1 MPDQEIR
8 HPSYFL
14 DIIPTLGCHAP
25 CNRFQSTH
33 AILPALSQVL
43 PVNSLL
49 ALISLACSWATPE
62 ETAELPP
69 AMLSRCVSCHGPAKQ
84 RGGLRLDSAAHI
96 LRGGDSGP
104 AIAPTQIETSLL
116 LRRVR
121 STGEDRMPPAG
132 PPLSNSEIEALSL
145 WIGSAKGKETSD
157 ERLGHWSFQPLK
169 KAAPPARKDGA
180 KFGNPIDSFVLYKLD
195 QSGLTPSAPADRRTL
210 LRRLYLDLTGLS
222 PSPDELDSF
231 AIDKDPQAYKKRV
244 ELLLASPR
252 HAERWARHWLDTVR
266 FAESNGFETNTNR
279 PNAWPYRDWVIKSFW
294 NDLPYDEFV
303 MKQIAGDVLGAPEAT
318 GFLVGGPWDQVKSPD
333 PVLTAQQRAD
343 ELHDMVGTTG
353 SAFMGLTLGCARCH
367 NHKFD
372 PISQVD
378 YHAVTAAIAGT
389 RHGEAAMPPTDTARP
404 RLEALRQE
412 RTSLELSL
420 VSLEARARPA
430 VSHLANTDSFK
441 AVPARYVR
449 MTITRSS
456 GAEPCI
462 DEFEVFDVNG
472 KNIAQG
478 SAVTVSGTLAG
489 FAIHQ
494 AKHLV
499 DGVYGNDHSWI
510 SNQANAGSLM
520 IDLGILATIKEVRWS
535 RDRSGNAR
543 TFTDRVP
550 EQYTIEVSTD
560 SQKWQ
565 TVASSVDRLP
575 RGRKPTVQQAGP
587 PLTSAEIAVLEKINK
602 QIQMITDEE
611 KTLTGGARV
620 YAGTFTDPG
629 PLRRFNR
636 GDPTQPQE
644 VVTAGVIKALM
655 GSTTIEMA
663 SMSEPQRRLALARWI
678 ASPNNPLTARVIVNR
693 LWQHHFG
700 EGLVSTS
707 SDFGRNGAAPSHPEL
722 LDFLAS
728 QLIANKWSL
737 RSIHSMIVTSAT
749 YQQSSDIRPEAMAK
763 DAGNRLLWRYQ
774 PRRLEAEAIRDGIL
788 AVSGNLDLTMFGPGF
803 DLFEPNSNYV
813 KVYTPKKT
821 FGPAEWRRMIY
832 QSKPRM
838 QLDDIFGNF
847 DCPDAGQIAP
857 KRSRSIT
864 PLQALAL
871 LNSPFMAQQSD
882 LLAKRLEREAP
893 DSSSRI
899 HRLFQLINGRDPDN
913 DEKEG
918 ALDLVNHSGLPSLCR
933 AMLNSSEWLFIR

>member
-1 MPDQEIR
+1 
-8 HPSYFL
+8 
-14 DIIPTLGCHAP
+14 
-25 CNRFQSTH
+25 
-33 AILPALSQVL
+33 
-43 PVNSLL
+43 
-49 ALISLACSWATPE
+49 
-62 ETAELPP
+62 
-69 AMLSRCVSCHGPAKQ
+69 
-84 RGGLRLDSAAHI
+84 
-96 LRGGDSGP
+96 
-104 AIAPTQIETSLL
+104 
-116 LRRVR
+116 
-121 STGEDRMPPAG
+121 
-132 PPLSNSEIEALSL
+132 
-145 WIGSAKGKETSD
+145 
-157 ERLGHWSFQPLK
+157 
-169 KAAPPARKDGA
+169 
-180 KFGNPIDSFVLYKLD
+180 
-195 QSGLTPSAPADRRTL
+195 
-210 LRRLYLDLTGLS
+210 
-222 PSPDELDSF
+222 
-231 AIDKDPQAYKKRV
+231 
-244 ELLLASPR
+244 
-252 HAERWARHWLDTVR
+252 
-266 FAESNGFETNTNR
+266 
-279 PNAWPYRDWVIKSFW
+279 
-294 NDLPYDEFV
+294 
-303 MKQIAGDVLGAPEAT
+303 
-318 GFLVGGPWDQVKSPD
+318 
-333 PVLTAQQRAD
+333 
-343 ELHDMVGTTG
+343 MVGTTG

-378 YHAVTAAIAGT
+378 YHAVTAALAGT

-404 RLEALRQE
+404 RLEALRRE

-602 QIQMITDEE
+602 QIQIITDEE

-620 YAGTFTDPG
+620 YAGTFTEPG

-644 VVTAGVIKALM
+644 VVTAGVIKALT
-655 GSTTIEMA
+655 GSTTIEMT

-749 YQQSSDIRPEAMAK
+749 YQQSSDIRREAMDK

-899 HRLFQLINGRDPDN
+899 NRLFQLINGRDPEN

>member
-1 MPDQEIR
+1 
-8 HPSYFL
+8 
-14 DIIPTLGCHAP
+14 
-25 CNRFQSTH
+25 
-33 AILPALSQVL
+33 
-43 PVNSLL
+43 
-49 ALISLACSWATPE
+49 
-62 ETAELPP
+62 
-69 AMLSRCVSCHGPAKQ
+69 MLSRCVSCHGPAKQ

-121 STGEDRMPPAG
+121 SRGEDRMPPAG
-132 PPLSNSEIEALSL
+132 PPLTSSEIEALSL

-180 KFGNPIDSFVLYKLD
+180 KFGNPIDSFVLSKLE

-210 LRRLYLDLTGLS
+210 LRRLYLDLTGLP

-404 RLEALRQE
+404 RLEALRRE

-565 TVASSVDRLP
+565 TLASSVDRLP
-575 RGRKPTVQQAGP
+575 RGRKPAVQQAGP

-644 VVTAGVIKALM
+644 VVTAGVIKALT

-749 YQQSSDIRPEAMAK
+749 YQQSSDIKPEAMAK
-763 DAGNRLLWRYQ
+763 DAGNRMLWRYQ

-899 HRLFQLINGRDPDN
+899 HRLFQLINGRDPEN

>member
-1 MPDQEIR
+1 
-8 HPSYFL
+8 
-14 DIIPTLGCHAP
+14 
-25 CNRFQSTH
+25 
-33 AILPALSQVL
+33 
-43 PVNSLL
+43 
-49 ALISLACSWATPE
+49 
-62 ETAELPP
+62 
-69 AMLSRCVSCHGPAKQ
+69 
-84 RGGLRLDSAAHI
+84 
-96 LRGGDSGP
+96 
-104 AIAPTQIETSLL
+104 
-116 LRRVR
+116 
-121 STGEDRMPPAG
+121 MPPAG
-132 PPLSNSEIEALSL
+132 PPLTSSEIEALSL

-169 KAAPPARKDGA
+169 KAAPPARKDGT
-180 KFGNPIDSFVLYKLD
+180 KFGNPIDSFVLSKLQ

-210 LRRLYLDLTGLS
+210 LRRLYLDLTGLP

-318 GFLVGGPWDQVKSPD
+318 GFLVGGPWDQVNSPD

-378 YHAVTAAIAGT
+378 YHAVTAALAGT

-404 RLEALRQE
+404 RLEALRRE

-472 KNIAQG
+472 KNIAHG

-602 QIQMITDEE
+602 QIQIITDEE

-620 YAGTFTDPG
+620 YAGTFTEPG

-644 VVTAGVIKALM
+644 VVTAGVIKALT
-655 GSTTIEMA
+655 GSTTIEMT

-749 YQQSSDIRPEAMAK
+749 YQQSSDIRREAMDK

-899 HRLFQLINGRDPDN
+899 NRLFQLINGRDPEN

>member
-1 MPDQEIR
+1 
-8 HPSYFL
+8 
-14 DIIPTLGCHAP
+14 
-25 CNRFQSTH
+25 
-33 AILPALSQVL
+33 
-43 PVNSLL
+43 
-49 ALISLACSWATPE
+49 
-62 ETAELPP
+62 
-69 AMLSRCVSCHGPAKQ
+69 
-84 RGGLRLDSAAHI
+84 
-96 LRGGDSGP
+96 
-104 AIAPTQIETSLL
+104 
-116 LRRVR
+116 
-121 STGEDRMPPAG
+121 
-132 PPLSNSEIEALSL
+132 
-145 WIGSAKGKETSD
+145 
-157 ERLGHWSFQPLK
+157 
-169 KAAPPARKDGA
+169 
-180 KFGNPIDSFVLYKLD
+180 
-195 QSGLTPSAPADRRTL
+195 
-210 LRRLYLDLTGLS
+210 
-222 PSPDELDSF
+222 
-231 AIDKDPQAYKKRV
+231 
-244 ELLLASPR
+244 
-252 HAERWARHWLDTVR
+252 
-266 FAESNGFETNTNR
+266 
-279 PNAWPYRDWVIKSFW
+279 
-294 NDLPYDEFV
+294 
-303 MKQIAGDVLGAPEAT
+303 
-318 GFLVGGPWDQVKSPD
+318 
-333 PVLTAQQRAD
+333 
-343 ELHDMVGTTG
+343 
-353 SAFMGLTLGCARCH
+353 
-367 NHKFD
+367 
-372 PISQVD
+372 
-378 YHAVTAAIAGT
+378 
-389 RHGEAAMPPTDTARP
+389 
-404 RLEALRQE
+404 
-412 RTSLELSL
+412 
-420 VSLEARARPA
+420 
-430 VSHLANTDSFK
+430 
-441 AVPARYVR
+441 

-462 DEFEVFDVNG
+462 DEFEVFDVND

-550 EQYTIEVSTD
+550 EQYSIEVSTD

-575 RGRKPTVQQAGP
+575 RGRKPIVQQAGP

-602 QIQMITDEE
+602 QIQIITDEE

-707 SDFGRNGAAPSHPEL
+707 SDFGLNGAAPSHPEL

-749 YQQSSDIRPEAMAK
+749 YQQSSDIRREAMDK

-899 HRLFQLINGRDPDN
+899 NRLFQLINGRDPEN

>member
-1 MPDQEIR
+1 
-8 HPSYFL
+8 
-14 DIIPTLGCHAP
+14 
-25 CNRFQSTH
+25 
-33 AILPALSQVL
+33 
-43 PVNSLL
+43 
-49 ALISLACSWATPE
+49 
-62 ETAELPP
+62 
-69 AMLSRCVSCHGPAKQ
+69 
-84 RGGLRLDSAAHI
+84 
-96 LRGGDSGP
+96 
-104 AIAPTQIETSLL
+104 
-116 LRRVR
+116 
-121 STGEDRMPPAG
+121 MPPAG
-132 PPLSNSEIEALSL
+132 PPLTSSEIEALSL

-180 KFGNPIDSFVLYKLD
+180 KFGNPIDSFVLSKLQ

-210 LRRLYLDLTGLS
+210 LRRLYLDLTGLP

-378 YHAVTAAIAGT
+378 YHAVTAALAGT

-404 RLEALRQE
+404 RLEALRRE

-420 VSLEARARPA
+420 VSLKARARPA

-499 DGVYGNDHSWI
+499 DGIYGNDHSWI

-602 QIQMITDEE
+602 QIQIITDEE

-644 VVTAGVIKALM
+644 VVTAGVIKALT
-655 GSTTIEMA
+655 GSTTIEMT

-707 SDFGRNGAAPSHPEL
+707 SDFGLNGAAPSHPEL

-749 YQQSSDIRPEAMAK
+749 YQQSSDIRREAMDK

-813 KVYTPKKT
+813 KVYIPKKT

-882 LLAKRLEREAP
+882 FLAKRLEREAP

>member
-1 MPDQEIR
+1 
-8 HPSYFL
+8 
-14 DIIPTLGCHAP
+14 
-25 CNRFQSTH
+25 
-33 AILPALSQVL
+33 
-43 PVNSLL
+43 
-49 ALISLACSWATPE
+49 
-62 ETAELPP
+62 
-69 AMLSRCVSCHGPAKQ
+69 
-84 RGGLRLDSAAHI
+84 
-96 LRGGDSGP
+96 
-104 AIAPTQIETSLL
+104 
-116 LRRVR
+116 
-121 STGEDRMPPAG
+121 
-132 PPLSNSEIEALSL
+132 
-145 WIGSAKGKETSD
+145 
-157 ERLGHWSFQPLK
+157 
-169 KAAPPARKDGA
+169 
-180 KFGNPIDSFVLYKLD
+180 
-195 QSGLTPSAPADRRTL
+195 
-210 LRRLYLDLTGLS
+210 
-222 PSPDELDSF
+222 
-231 AIDKDPQAYKKRV
+231 
-244 ELLLASPR
+244 
-252 HAERWARHWLDTVR
+252 
-266 FAESNGFETNTNR
+266 
-279 PNAWPYRDWVIKSFW
+279 
-294 NDLPYDEFV
+294 

-378 YHAVTAAIAGT
+378 YHAVTAALAGT

-404 RLEALRQE
+404 RLEALRRE

-472 KNIAQG
+472 KNIAHG

-602 QIQMITDEE
+602 QIQIITDEE

-620 YAGTFTDPG
+620 YAGTFTEPG

-644 VVTAGVIKALM
+644 VVTAGVIKALT
-655 GSTTIEMA
+655 GSTTIEMT

-749 YQQSSDIRPEAMAK
+749 YQQSSDIRREAMDK

-899 HRLFQLINGRDPDN
+899 NRLFQLINGRDPEN

>member
-1 MPDQEIR
+1 
-8 HPSYFL
+8 
-14 DIIPTLGCHAP
+14 
-25 CNRFQSTH
+25 
-33 AILPALSQVL
+33 
-43 PVNSLL
+43 
-49 ALISLACSWATPE
+49 
-62 ETAELPP
+62 
-69 AMLSRCVSCHGPAKQ
+69 
-84 RGGLRLDSAAHI
+84 
-96 LRGGDSGP
+96 
-104 AIAPTQIETSLL
+104 
-116 LRRVR
+116 
-121 STGEDRMPPAG
+121 
-132 PPLSNSEIEALSL
+132 
-145 WIGSAKGKETSD
+145 
-157 ERLGHWSFQPLK
+157 
-169 KAAPPARKDGA
+169 
-180 KFGNPIDSFVLYKLD
+180 
-195 QSGLTPSAPADRRTL
+195 
-210 LRRLYLDLTGLS
+210 
-222 PSPDELDSF
+222 
-231 AIDKDPQAYKKRV
+231 
-244 ELLLASPR
+244 
-252 HAERWARHWLDTVR
+252 
-266 FAESNGFETNTNR
+266 
-279 PNAWPYRDWVIKSFW
+279 
-294 NDLPYDEFV
+294 
-303 MKQIAGDVLGAPEAT
+303 
-318 GFLVGGPWDQVKSPD
+318 
-333 PVLTAQQRAD
+333 
-343 ELHDMVGTTG
+343 
-353 SAFMGLTLGCARCH
+353 
-367 NHKFD
+367 
-372 PISQVD
+372 
-378 YHAVTAAIAGT
+378 
-389 RHGEAAMPPTDTARP
+389 
-404 RLEALRQE
+404 
-412 RTSLELSL
+412 
-420 VSLEARARPA
+420 
-430 VSHLANTDSFK
+430 
-441 AVPARYVR
+441 
-449 MTITRSS
+449 
-456 GAEPCI
+456 
-462 DEFEVFDVNG
+462 
-472 KNIAQG
+472 
-478 SAVTVSGTLAG
+478 
-489 FAIHQ
+489 
-494 AKHLV
+494 
-499 DGVYGNDHSWI
+499 
-510 SNQANAGSLM
+510 
-520 IDLGILATIKEVRWS
+520 
-535 RDRSGNAR
+535 
-543 TFTDRVP
+543 
-550 EQYTIEVSTD
+550 
-560 SQKWQ
+560 
-565 TVASSVDRLP
+565 
-575 RGRKPTVQQAGP
+575 
-587 PLTSAEIAVLEKINK
+587 
-602 QIQMITDEE
+602 MITDEE

-749 YQQSSDIRPEAMAK
+749 YQQSSDIRREAMDK

-847 DCPDAGQIAP
+847 DCPDAGQISP

-882 LLAKRLEREAP
+882 LLAKRMEREAP

-899 HRLFQLINGRDPDN
+899 NRLFQLINGRDPEN

>member
-1 MPDQEIR
+1 ME
-8 HPSYFL
+8 
-14 DIIPTLGCHAP
+14 
-25 CNRFQSTH
+25 
-33 AILPALSQVL
+33 
-43 PVNSLL
+43 
-49 ALISLACSWATPE
+49 
-62 ETAELPP
+62 
-69 AMLSRCVSCHGPAKQ
+69 
-84 RGGLRLDSAAHI
+84 
-96 LRGGDSGP
+96 
-104 AIAPTQIETSLL
+104 
-116 LRRVR
+116 
-121 STGEDRMPPAG
+121 
-132 PPLSNSEIEALSL
+132 
-145 WIGSAKGKETSD
+145 
-157 ERLGHWSFQPLK
+157 
-169 KAAPPARKDGA
+169 
-180 KFGNPIDSFVLYKLD
+180 
-195 QSGLTPSAPADRRTL
+195 
-210 LRRLYLDLTGLS
+210 
-222 PSPDELDSF
+222 
-231 AIDKDPQAYKKRV
+231 
-244 ELLLASPR
+244 
-252 HAERWARHWLDTVR
+252 
-266 FAESNGFETNTNR
+266 
-279 PNAWPYRDWVIKSFW
+279 
-294 NDLPYDEFV
+294 
-303 MKQIAGDVLGAPEAT
+303 QIAGDVLGAPEAT

-378 YHAVTAAIAGT
+378 YHAVTAALAGT

-404 RLEALRQE
+404 RLEALRRE

-472 KNIAQG
+472 KNIAHG

-602 QIQMITDEE
+602 QIQIITDEE

-620 YAGTFTDPG
+620 YAGTFTEPG

-644 VVTAGVIKALM
+644 VVTAGVIKALT
-655 GSTTIEMA
+655 GSTTIEMT

-749 YQQSSDIRPEAMAK
+749 YQQSSDIRREAMDK

-899 HRLFQLINGRDPDN
+899 NRLFQLINGRDPEN

>member
-1 MPDQEIR
+1 
-8 HPSYFL
+8 L
-14 DIIPTLGCHAP
+14 
-25 CNRFQSTH
+25 
-33 AILPALSQVL
+33 
-43 PVNSLL
+43 
-49 ALISLACSWATPE
+49 
-62 ETAELPP
+62 
-69 AMLSRCVSCHGPAKQ
+69 
-84 RGGLRLDSAAHI
+84 
-96 LRGGDSGP
+96 
-104 AIAPTQIETSLL
+104 TS
-116 LRRVR
+116 
-121 STGEDRMPPAG
+121 
-132 PPLSNSEIEALSL
+132 SEIEALSL

-169 KAAPPARKDGA
+169 KAAPPARKDGT
-180 KFGNPIDSFVLYKLD
+180 KFGNPIDSFVLSKLQ

-210 LRRLYLDLTGLS
+210 LRRLYLDLTGLP

-378 YHAVTAAIAGT
+378 YHAVTAALAGT

-404 RLEALRQE
+404 RLEALRRE

-462 DEFEVFDVNG
+462 DEFEVFDVND

-602 QIQMITDEE
+602 QIQIITDEE

-620 YAGTFTDPG
+620 YAGTFTEPG

-644 VVTAGVIKALM
+644 VVTAGVIKALT
-655 GSTTIEMA
+655 GSTTIEMT

-749 YQQSSDIRPEAMAK
+749 YQQSSDIRREAMDK

-899 HRLFQLINGRDPDN
+899 NRLFQLINGRDPEN

>member
-1 MPDQEIR
+1 
-8 HPSYFL
+8 
-14 DIIPTLGCHAP
+14 
-25 CNRFQSTH
+25 
-33 AILPALSQVL
+33 
-43 PVNSLL
+43 
-49 ALISLACSWATPE
+49 
-62 ETAELPP
+62 
-69 AMLSRCVSCHGPAKQ
+69 
-84 RGGLRLDSAAHI
+84 
-96 LRGGDSGP
+96 
-104 AIAPTQIETSLL
+104 
-116 LRRVR
+116 
-121 STGEDRMPPAG
+121 MPPAG
-132 PPLSNSEIEALSL
+132 PPLTSSEIEALSL

-180 KFGNPIDSFVLYKLD
+180 KFGNPIDSFVLSKLQ

-210 LRRLYLDLTGLS
+210 LRRLYLDLTGLP

-378 YHAVTAAIAGT
+378 YHAVTAALAGT

-404 RLEALRQE
+404 RLEALRRE

-472 KNIAQG
+472 KNIAHG

-602 QIQMITDEE
+602 QIQIITDEE

-620 YAGTFTDPG
+620 YAGTFTEPG

-644 VVTAGVIKALM
+644 VVTAGVIKALT
-655 GSTTIEMA
+655 GSTTIEMT

-749 YQQSSDIRPEAMAK
+749 YQQSSDIRREAMDK

-899 HRLFQLINGRDPDN
+899 NRLFQLINGRDPEN

>member
-1 MPDQEIR
+1 M
-8 HPSYFL
+8 
-14 DIIPTLGCHAP
+14 
-25 CNRFQSTH
+25 
-33 AILPALSQVL
+33 
-43 PVNSLL
+43 NSLL

-69 AMLSRCVSCHGPAKQ
+69 AMLSRCVACHGPAKQ

-180 KFGNPIDSFVLYKLD
+180 KFGNPIDSFVLSKLQ

-210 LRRLYLDLTGLS
+210 LRRLYLDLTGLP

-303 MKQIAGDVLGAPEAT
+303 MKQIAGDVLGAPVAT

-404 RLEALRQE
+404 RLEALRRE

-430 VSHLANTDSFK
+430 VSHLANTDSFT

-499 DGVYGNDHSWI
+499 DGIYGNDHSWI

-575 RGRKPTVQQAGP
+575 RGRKPTGQQAGP

-749 YQQSSDIRPEAMAK
+749 YQQSSDIKPEAMAK

-788 AVSGNLDLTMFGPGF
+788 SVSGNLDLTMFGPGF

>member
-1 MPDQEIR
+1 
-8 HPSYFL
+8 
-14 DIIPTLGCHAP
+14 
-25 CNRFQSTH
+25 
-33 AILPALSQVL
+33 
-43 PVNSLL
+43 
-49 ALISLACSWATPE
+49 
-62 ETAELPP
+62 
-69 AMLSRCVSCHGPAKQ
+69 
-84 RGGLRLDSAAHI
+84 
-96 LRGGDSGP
+96 
-104 AIAPTQIETSLL
+104 
-116 LRRVR
+116 
-121 STGEDRMPPAG
+121 MPPAG
-132 PPLSNSEIEALSL
+132 PPLTSSEIEALSL

-180 KFGNPIDSFVLYKLD
+180 KFGNPIDSFVLSKLQ

-210 LRRLYLDLTGLS
+210 LRRLYLDLTGLP

-303 MKQIAGDVLGAPEAT
+303 MKQIAGDVLGAPEAN

-378 YHAVTAAIAGT
+378 YHAVTAALAGT

-404 RLEALRQE
+404 RLEALRRE

-472 KNIAQG
+472 KNIAHG

-602 QIQMITDEE
+602 QIQIITDEE

-620 YAGTFTDPG
+620 YAGTFTEPG

-644 VVTAGVIKALM
+644 VVTAGVIKALT
-655 GSTTIEMA
+655 GSTTIEMT

-749 YQQSSDIRPEAMAK
+749 YQQSSDIRREAMDK

-899 HRLFQLINGRDPDN
+899 NRLFQLINGRDPEN

>member
-1 MPDQEIR
+1 M
-8 HPSYFL
+8 
-14 DIIPTLGCHAP
+14 
-25 CNRFQSTH
+25 
-33 AILPALSQVL
+33 
-43 PVNSLL
+43 
-49 ALISLACSWATPE
+49 
-62 ETAELPP
+62 
-69 AMLSRCVSCHGPAKQ
+69 
-84 RGGLRLDSAAHI
+84 
-96 LRGGDSGP
+96 
-104 AIAPTQIETSLL
+104 
-116 LRRVR
+116 
-121 STGEDRMPPAG
+121 
-132 PPLSNSEIEALSL
+132 
-145 WIGSAKGKETSD
+145 
-157 ERLGHWSFQPLK
+157 
-169 KAAPPARKDGA
+169 DG
-180 KFGNPIDSFVLYKLD
+180 I
-195 QSGLTPSAPADRRTL
+195 
-210 LRRLYLDLTGLS
+210 
-222 PSPDELDSF
+222 
-231 AIDKDPQAYKKRV
+231 
-244 ELLLASPR
+244 
-252 HAERWARHWLDTVR
+252 
-266 FAESNGFETNTNR
+266 
-279 PNAWPYRDWVIKSFW
+279 
-294 NDLPYDEFV
+294 
-303 MKQIAGDVLGAPEAT
+303 
-318 GFLVGGPWDQVKSPD
+318 
-333 PVLTAQQRAD
+333 
-343 ELHDMVGTTG
+343 
-353 SAFMGLTLGCARCH
+353 
-367 NHKFD
+367 
-372 PISQVD
+372 
-378 YHAVTAAIAGT
+378 
-389 RHGEAAMPPTDTARP
+389 
-404 RLEALRQE
+404 
-412 RTSLELSL
+412 
-420 VSLEARARPA
+420 
-430 VSHLANTDSFK
+430 
-441 AVPARYVR
+441 
-449 MTITRSS
+449 
-456 GAEPCI
+456 
-462 DEFEVFDVNG
+462 
-472 KNIAQG
+472 
-478 SAVTVSGTLAG
+478 
-489 FAIHQ
+489 
-494 AKHLV
+494 
-499 DGVYGNDHSWI
+499 YGNDHSWI

-550 EQYTIEVSTD
+550 DQYTIEVSTD

-565 TVASSVDRLP
+565 TVASWVDRLP
-575 RGRKPTVQQAGP
+575 RGRKPTGQQAGP

-644 VVTAGVIKALM
+644 VVTAGVIKALT

-788 AVSGNLDLTMFGPGF
+788 SVSGNLDLTMFGPGF

>member
-1 MPDQEIR
+1 M
-8 HPSYFL
+8 
-14 DIIPTLGCHAP
+14 
-25 CNRFQSTH
+25 
-33 AILPALSQVL
+33 
-43 PVNSLL
+43 NSLL

-62 ETAELPP
+62 ETAALPP

-104 AIAPTQIETSLL
+104 AITPSQLENSIM

-121 STGEDRMPPAG
+121 STGTDRMPPAG
-132 PPLSNSEIEALSL
+132 PPLTGNEIEALSR
-145 WIGSAKGKETSD
+145 WIESVKGNEAPD
-157 ERLGHWSFQPLK
+157 ERLSHWSFQPLRK
-169 KAAPPARKDGA
+169 GEPPVRKDGT
-180 KFGNPIDSFVLYKLD
+180 KFGNPIDSFVLSKLE
-195 QSGLTPSAPADRRTL
+195 QSGLSPSAPADRRTL
-210 LRRLYLDLTGLS
+210 LRRLYLDLTGL
-222 PSPDELDSF
+222 PPTPDELELF
-231 AIDKDPQAYKKRV
+231 ATDKDPQAYKKRV
-244 ELLLASPR
+244 ERLLASPR

-303 MKQIAGDVLGAPEAT
+303 MKQIAGDLLGTPEAT

-378 YHAVTAAIAGT
+378 YHAVTAALAGT
-389 RHGEAAMPPTDTARP
+389 RHGEAAMPPTEAARP
-404 RLEALRQE
+404 RLETLRRE
-412 RTSLELSL
+412 RTALETSLA
-420 VSLEARARPA
+420 SLEARARPA
-430 VSHLANTDSFK
+430 VTHLTNTDAFT
-441 AVPARYVR
+441 AVTARYIR

-462 DEFEVFDVNG
+462 DEFEIFTTDG
-472 KNIAQG
+472 KNIAIG
-478 SAVTVSGTLAG
+478 AAVTVSGTLPG

-499 DGVYGNDHSWI
+499 DGIYGNDHSWI
-510 SNQANAGSLM
+510 SNQANSGSVM
-520 IDLGILATIKEVRWS
+520 IDLGRLATINEIRWS
-535 RDRSGNAR
+535 RDRGANSR
-543 TFTDRVP
+543 QFTDRVP
-550 EQYTIEVSTD
+550 EQYTMEVSTD
-560 SQKWQ
+560 SKQWRS
-565 TVASSVDRLP
+565 VASSADRMP
-575 RGRKPTVQQAGP
+575 RGRKPITQRIGT
-587 PLTSAEIAVLEKINK
+587 PLTADEIAILEKSSK
-602 QIQMITDEE
+602 RIQVITEEE
-611 KTLTGGARV
+611 KVLSDGTRV
-620 YAGTFTDPG
+620 YAGTFADPG
-629 PLRRFNR
+629 PLRRFHR
-636 GDPTQPQE
+636 GDPSQPQE
-644 VVTAGVIKALM
+644 VVPAGVIKGL
-655 GSTTIEMA
+655 GTTSPDMA
-663 SMSEPQRRLALARWI
+663 NLPEPQRRLALARWI
-678 ASPNNPLTARVIVNR
+678 SSPNNPLTARVIVNR

-700 EGLVSTS
+700 EGLVSTP

-728 QLIANKWSL
+728 QLIAHKWSL
-737 RSIHSMIVTSAT
+737 RSIHAMIVTSAT
-749 YQQSSDIRPEAMAK
+749 YQQSSNIRPEAMAK

-857 KRSRSIT
+857 RRSRSIT

-871 LNSPFMAQQSD
+871 LNSPFMEQQSD

-893 DSSSRI
+893 DSASRI

>member
-1 MPDQEIR
+1 
-8 HPSYFL
+8 
-14 DIIPTLGCHAP
+14 
-25 CNRFQSTH
+25 
-33 AILPALSQVL
+33 
-43 PVNSLL
+43 
-49 ALISLACSWATPE
+49 
-62 ETAELPP
+62 
-69 AMLSRCVSCHGPAKQ
+69 
-84 RGGLRLDSAAHI
+84 
-96 LRGGDSGP
+96 
-104 AIAPTQIETSLL
+104 
-116 LRRVR
+116 
-121 STGEDRMPPAG
+121 MPPAG
-132 PPLSNSEIEALSL
+132 PPLTSSEIEALSL

-169 KAAPPARKDGA
+169 KAAPPARKDGT
-180 KFGNPIDSFVLYKLD
+180 KFGNPIDSFVLSKLQ

-210 LRRLYLDLTGLS
+210 LRRLYLDLTGLP

-378 YHAVTAAIAGT
+378 YHAVTAALAGT

-404 RLEALRQE
+404 RLEALRRE

-472 KNIAQG
+472 KNIAHG

-602 QIQMITDEE
+602 QIQIITDEE

-620 YAGTFTDPG
+620 YAGTFTEPG

-644 VVTAGVIKALM
+644 VVTAGVIKALT
-655 GSTTIEMA
+655 GSTTIEMT

-749 YQQSSDIRPEAMAK
+749 YQQSSDIRREAMDK

-899 HRLFQLINGRDPDN
+899 NRLFQLINGRDPEN

>member
-1 MPDQEIR
+1 
-8 HPSYFL
+8 
-14 DIIPTLGCHAP
+14 
-25 CNRFQSTH
+25 
-33 AILPALSQVL
+33 
-43 PVNSLL
+43 
-49 ALISLACSWATPE
+49 
-62 ETAELPP
+62 
-69 AMLSRCVSCHGPAKQ
+69 
-84 RGGLRLDSAAHI
+84 
-96 LRGGDSGP
+96 
-104 AIAPTQIETSLL
+104 
-116 LRRVR
+116 
-121 STGEDRMPPAG
+121 
-132 PPLSNSEIEALSL
+132 
-145 WIGSAKGKETSD
+145 
-157 ERLGHWSFQPLK
+157 
-169 KAAPPARKDGA
+169 
-180 KFGNPIDSFVLYKLD
+180 
-195 QSGLTPSAPADRRTL
+195 
-210 LRRLYLDLTGLS
+210 
-222 PSPDELDSF
+222 
-231 AIDKDPQAYKKRV
+231 
-244 ELLLASPR
+244 
-252 HAERWARHWLDTVR
+252 
-266 FAESNGFETNTNR
+266 
-279 PNAWPYRDWVIKSFW
+279 
-294 NDLPYDEFV
+294 
-303 MKQIAGDVLGAPEAT
+303 
-318 GFLVGGPWDQVKSPD
+318 
-333 PVLTAQQRAD
+333 
-343 ELHDMVGTTG
+343 
-353 SAFMGLTLGCARCH
+353 MGLTLGCARCH

-378 YHAVTAAIAGT
+378 YHAVTAALAGT

-404 RLEALRQE
+404 RLEALRRE

-472 KNIAQG
+472 KNIAHG

-550 EQYTIEVSTD
+550 EQYSIEVSTD

-575 RGRKPTVQQAGP
+575 RGRKPIVQQAGP

-602 QIQMITDEE
+602 QIQIITDEE

-644 VVTAGVIKALM
+644 VVTAGVIKALT
-655 GSTTIEMA
+655 GSTTIEMT

-707 SDFGRNGAAPSHPEL
+707 SDFGLNGAAPSHPEL

-749 YQQSSDIRPEAMAK
+749 YQQSSDIRREAMDK

-899 HRLFQLINGRDPDN
+899 NRLFQLINGRDPEN

>member
-1 MPDQEIR
+1 
-8 HPSYFL
+8 
-14 DIIPTLGCHAP
+14 
-25 CNRFQSTH
+25 
-33 AILPALSQVL
+33 
-43 PVNSLL
+43 
-49 ALISLACSWATPE
+49 
-62 ETAELPP
+62 
-69 AMLSRCVSCHGPAKQ
+69 MLSRCVSCHGPAKQ

-121 STGEDRMPPAG
+121 STVEDRMPPAG
-132 PPLSNSEIEALSL
+132 PPLTSSEIEALSL

-169 KAAPPARKDGA
+169 KAAPPARKDGT
-180 KFGNPIDSFVLYKLD
+180 KFGNPIDSFVLSKLQ

-210 LRRLYLDLTGLS
+210 LRRLYLDLTGLP

-378 YHAVTAAIAGT
+378 YHAVTAALAGT

-404 RLEALRQE
+404 RLEALRRE

-472 KNIAQG
+472 KNIAHG

-602 QIQMITDEE
+602 QIQIITDEE

-620 YAGTFTDPG
+620 YAGTFTEPG

-644 VVTAGVIKALM
+644 VVTAGVIKALT
-655 GSTTIEMA
+655 GSTTIEMT

-749 YQQSSDIRPEAMAK
+749 YQQSSDIRREAMDK

-899 HRLFQLINGRDPDN
+899 NRLFQLINGRDPEN

>member
-1 MPDQEIR
+1 
-8 HPSYFL
+8 
-14 DIIPTLGCHAP
+14 
-25 CNRFQSTH
+25 
-33 AILPALSQVL
+33 
-43 PVNSLL
+43 
-49 ALISLACSWATPE
+49 
-62 ETAELPP
+62 
-69 AMLSRCVSCHGPAKQ
+69 
-84 RGGLRLDSAAHI
+84 
-96 LRGGDSGP
+96 
-104 AIAPTQIETSLL
+104 
-116 LRRVR
+116 
-121 STGEDRMPPAG
+121 
-132 PPLSNSEIEALSL
+132 
-145 WIGSAKGKETSD
+145 
-157 ERLGHWSFQPLK
+157 
-169 KAAPPARKDGA
+169 
-180 KFGNPIDSFVLYKLD
+180 
-195 QSGLTPSAPADRRTL
+195 
-210 LRRLYLDLTGLS
+210 
-222 PSPDELDSF
+222 
-231 AIDKDPQAYKKRV
+231 
-244 ELLLASPR
+244 
-252 HAERWARHWLDTVR
+252 
-266 FAESNGFETNTNR
+266 
-279 PNAWPYRDWVIKSFW
+279 
-294 NDLPYDEFV
+294 
-303 MKQIAGDVLGAPEAT
+303 
-318 GFLVGGPWDQVKSPD
+318 
-333 PVLTAQQRAD
+333 
-343 ELHDMVGTTG
+343 
-353 SAFMGLTLGCARCH
+353 
-367 NHKFD
+367 
-372 PISQVD
+372 
-378 YHAVTAAIAGT
+378 
-389 RHGEAAMPPTDTARP
+389 
-404 RLEALRQE
+404 
-412 RTSLELSL
+412 
-420 VSLEARARPA
+420 
-430 VSHLANTDSFK
+430 
-441 AVPARYVR
+441 

-472 KNIAQG
+472 KNIAHG

-520 IDLGILATIKEVRWS
+520 IDLSILATIKEVRWS

-602 QIQMITDEE
+602 QIQIITDEE

-620 YAGTFTDPG
+620 YAGTFTEPG

-644 VVTAGVIKALM
+644 VVTAGVIKALT
-655 GSTTIEMA
+655 GSTTIEMT

-707 SDFGRNGAAPSHPEL
+707 SDFGLNGAAPSHPEL

-749 YQQSSDIRPEAMAK
+749 YQQSSDIRREAMDK

-899 HRLFQLINGRDPDN
+899 NRLFQLINGRDPEN

>member
-1 MPDQEIR
+1 
-8 HPSYFL
+8 
-14 DIIPTLGCHAP
+14 
-25 CNRFQSTH
+25 
-33 AILPALSQVL
+33 
-43 PVNSLL
+43 
-49 ALISLACSWATPE
+49 
-62 ETAELPP
+62 
-69 AMLSRCVSCHGPAKQ
+69 
-84 RGGLRLDSAAHI
+84 
-96 LRGGDSGP
+96 
-104 AIAPTQIETSLL
+104 
-116 LRRVR
+116 
-121 STGEDRMPPAG
+121 MPPAG
-132 PPLSNSEIEALSL
+132 PPLTSSEIEALSL

-169 KAAPPARKDGA
+169 KAAPPARKDGT
-180 KFGNPIDSFVLYKLD
+180 KFGNPIDSFVLSKLQ

-210 LRRLYLDLTGLS
+210 LRRLYLDLTGLP

-378 YHAVTAAIAGT
+378 YHAVTAALAGT

-404 RLEALRQE
+404 RLEALRRE

-420 VSLEARARPA
+420 VSLEARARSA

-462 DEFEVFDVNG
+462 DEFEVFDVND
-472 KNIAQG
+472 KNIAHG

-602 QIQMITDEE
+602 QIQIITDEE

-620 YAGTFTDPG
+620 YAGTFTEPG

-644 VVTAGVIKALM
+644 VVTAGVIKALT
-655 GSTTIEMA
+655 GSTTIEMT

-749 YQQSSDIRPEAMAK
+749 YQQSSDIRREAMDK

-899 HRLFQLINGRDPDN
+899 NRLFQLINGRDPEN

>member
-1 MPDQEIR
+1 
-8 HPSYFL
+8 
-14 DIIPTLGCHAP
+14 
-25 CNRFQSTH
+25 
-33 AILPALSQVL
+33 
-43 PVNSLL
+43 
-49 ALISLACSWATPE
+49 
-62 ETAELPP
+62 
-69 AMLSRCVSCHGPAKQ
+69 MLSRCVSCHGPAKQ

-121 STGEDRMPPAG
+121 STGKDRMPPAG
-132 PPLSNSEIEALSL
+132 PPLTSSEIEALSL

-169 KAAPPARKDGA
+169 KAAPPARKDGT
-180 KFGNPIDSFVLYKLD
+180 KFGNPIDSFVLSKLQ

-210 LRRLYLDLTGLS
+210 LRRLYLDLTGLP

-378 YHAVTAAIAGT
+378 YHAVTAALAGT

-404 RLEALRQE
+404 RLEALRRE

-472 KNIAQG
+472 KNIAHG

-602 QIQMITDEE
+602 QIQIITDEE

-620 YAGTFTDPG
+620 YAGTFTEPG

-644 VVTAGVIKALM
+644 VVTAGVIKALT
-655 GSTTIEMA
+655 GSTTIEMT

-749 YQQSSDIRPEAMAK
+749 YQQSSDIRREAMDK

-899 HRLFQLINGRDPDN
+899 NRLFQLINGRDPEN

>member
-1 MPDQEIR
+1 
-8 HPSYFL
+8 
-14 DIIPTLGCHAP
+14 
-25 CNRFQSTH
+25 
-33 AILPALSQVL
+33 
-43 PVNSLL
+43 
-49 ALISLACSWATPE
+49 
-62 ETAELPP
+62 
-69 AMLSRCVSCHGPAKQ
+69 
-84 RGGLRLDSAAHI
+84 
-96 LRGGDSGP
+96 
-104 AIAPTQIETSLL
+104 
-116 LRRVR
+116 
-121 STGEDRMPPAG
+121 MPPAG
-132 PPLSNSEIEALSL
+132 PPLTSSEIEALSL

-169 KAAPPARKDGA
+169 KAAPPARKDGT
-180 KFGNPIDSFVLYKLD
+180 KFGNPIDSFVLSKLQ

-210 LRRLYLDLTGLS
+210 LRRLYLDLTGLP

-303 MKQIAGDVLGAPEAT
+303 MKQIAGDVLGAPEAN

-378 YHAVTAAIAGT
+378 YHAVTAALAGT

-404 RLEALRQE
+404 RLEALRRE

-472 KNIAQG
+472 KNIAHG

-602 QIQMITDEE
+602 QIQIITDEE

-620 YAGTFTDPG
+620 YAGTFTEPG

-644 VVTAGVIKALM
+644 VVTAGVIKALT
-655 GSTTIEMA
+655 GSTTIEMT

-707 SDFGRNGAAPSHPEL
+707 SDFGLNGAAPSHPEL

-749 YQQSSDIRPEAMAK
+749 YQQSSDIRREAMDK

-899 HRLFQLINGRDPDN
+899 NRLFQLINGRDPEN

>member
-1 MPDQEIR
+1 
-8 HPSYFL
+8 
-14 DIIPTLGCHAP
+14 
-25 CNRFQSTH
+25 
-33 AILPALSQVL
+33 
-43 PVNSLL
+43 
-49 ALISLACSWATPE
+49 
-62 ETAELPP
+62 
-69 AMLSRCVSCHGPAKQ
+69 MLSRCVSCHGPAKQ

-121 STGEDRMPPAG
+121 STVEDRMPPAG
-132 PPLSNSEIEALSL
+132 PPLTSSEIEALSL

-169 KAAPPARKDGA
+169 KAAPPARKDGT
-180 KFGNPIDSFVLYKLD
+180 KFGNPIDSFVLSKLQ

-210 LRRLYLDLTGLS
+210 LRRLYLDLTGLP

-378 YHAVTAAIAGT
+378 YHAVTAALAGT

-404 RLEALRQE
+404 RLEALRRE

-420 VSLEARARPA
+420 VSLEARARSA

-472 KNIAQG
+472 KNIAHG

-602 QIQMITDEE
+602 QIQIITDEE

-620 YAGTFTDPG
+620 YAGTFTEPG

-644 VVTAGVIKALM
+644 VVTAGVIKALT
-655 GSTTIEMA
+655 GSTTIEMT

-749 YQQSSDIRPEAMAK
+749 YQQSSDIRREAMDK

-899 HRLFQLINGRDPDN
+899 NRLFQLINGRDPEN

>member
-1 MPDQEIR
+1 M
-8 HPSYFL
+8 
-14 DIIPTLGCHAP
+14 
-25 CNRFQSTH
+25 
-33 AILPALSQVL
+33 
-43 PVNSLL
+43 
-49 ALISLACSWATPE
+49 
-62 ETAELPP
+62 
-69 AMLSRCVSCHGPAKQ
+69 
-84 RGGLRLDSAAHI
+84 
-96 LRGGDSGP
+96 
-104 AIAPTQIETSLL
+104 
-116 LRRVR
+116 
-121 STGEDRMPPAG
+121 
-132 PPLSNSEIEALSL
+132 SNSEIEALSL

-180 KFGNPIDSFVLYKLD
+180 KFGNPIDSFVLSKLQ

-404 RLEALRQE
+404 RLEALRRE

-520 IDLGILATIKEVRWS
+520 IDLGVLATIKEVRWS

-575 RGRKPTVQQAGP
+575 RGRKPTGQQAGP

-602 QIQMITDEE
+602 QIQIITDEE

-663 SMSEPQRRLALARWI
+663 SISEPQRRLALARWI

-749 YQQSSDIRPEAMAK
+749 YQQSSDIKPESMAK

-788 AVSGNLDLTMFGPGF
+788 SVSGNLDLTMFGPGF

-871 LNSPFMAQQSD
+871 LNSPFMAHQSD

-899 HRLFQLINGRDPDN
+899 NRLFQLINGRDPEN

>member
-1 MPDQEIR
+1 
-8 HPSYFL
+8 
-14 DIIPTLGCHAP
+14 
-25 CNRFQSTH
+25 
-33 AILPALSQVL
+33 
-43 PVNSLL
+43 
-49 ALISLACSWATPE
+49 
-62 ETAELPP
+62 
-69 AMLSRCVSCHGPAKQ
+69 
-84 RGGLRLDSAAHI
+84 
-96 LRGGDSGP
+96 
-104 AIAPTQIETSLL
+104 
-116 LRRVR
+116 
-121 STGEDRMPPAG
+121 MPPAG
-132 PPLSNSEIEALSL
+132 PPLTSSEIEALSL

-169 KAAPPARKDGA
+169 KAAPPARKDGT
-180 KFGNPIDSFVLYKLD
+180 KFGNPIDSFVLSKLQ

-210 LRRLYLDLTGLS
+210 LRRLYLDLTGLP

-378 YHAVTAAIAGT
+378 YHAVTAALAGT

-404 RLEALRQE
+404 RLEALRRE

-472 KNIAQG
+472 KNIAHG

-602 QIQMITDEE
+602 QIQIITDEE

-620 YAGTFTDPG
+620 YAGTFTEPG

-644 VVTAGVIKALM
+644 VVTAGVIKALT
-655 GSTTIEMA
+655 GSTTIEMT

-749 YQQSSDIRPEAMAK
+749 YQQSSDIRREAMDK

-813 KVYTPKKT
+813 KVYIPKKT

-899 HRLFQLINGRDPDN
+899 NRLFQLINGRDPEN

>member
-1 MPDQEIR
+1 
-8 HPSYFL
+8 L
-14 DIIPTLGCHAP
+14 
-25 CNRFQSTH
+25 
-33 AILPALSQVL
+33 
-43 PVNSLL
+43 
-49 ALISLACSWATPE
+49 
-62 ETAELPP
+62 
-69 AMLSRCVSCHGPAKQ
+69 
-84 RGGLRLDSAAHI
+84 
-96 LRGGDSGP
+96 
-104 AIAPTQIETSLL
+104 TS
-116 LRRVR
+116 
-121 STGEDRMPPAG
+121 
-132 PPLSNSEIEALSL
+132 SEIEALSL

-180 KFGNPIDSFVLYKLD
+180 KFGNPIDSFVLSKLQ

-210 LRRLYLDLTGLS
+210 LRRLYLDLTGLP

-378 YHAVTAAIAGT
+378 YHAVTAALAGT

-404 RLEALRQE
+404 RLEALRRE

-472 KNIAQG
+472 KNIAHG

-602 QIQMITDEE
+602 QIQIITDEE

-620 YAGTFTDPG
+620 YAGTFTEPG

-644 VVTAGVIKALM
+644 VVTAGVIKALT
-655 GSTTIEMA
+655 GSTTIEMT

-749 YQQSSDIRPEAMAK
+749 YQQSSDIRREAMDK

-899 HRLFQLINGRDPDN
+899 NRLFQLINGRDPEN

>member
-1 MPDQEIR
+1 
-8 HPSYFL
+8 
-14 DIIPTLGCHAP
+14 
-25 CNRFQSTH
+25 
-33 AILPALSQVL
+33 
-43 PVNSLL
+43 
-49 ALISLACSWATPE
+49 
-62 ETAELPP
+62 
-69 AMLSRCVSCHGPAKQ
+69 
-84 RGGLRLDSAAHI
+84 
-96 LRGGDSGP
+96 
-104 AIAPTQIETSLL
+104 
-116 LRRVR
+116 
-121 STGEDRMPPAG
+121 
-132 PPLSNSEIEALSL
+132 
-145 WIGSAKGKETSD
+145 
-157 ERLGHWSFQPLK
+157 
-169 KAAPPARKDGA
+169 
-180 KFGNPIDSFVLYKLD
+180 
-195 QSGLTPSAPADRRTL
+195 
-210 LRRLYLDLTGLS
+210 
-222 PSPDELDSF
+222 
-231 AIDKDPQAYKKRV
+231 
-244 ELLLASPR
+244 
-252 HAERWARHWLDTVR
+252 
-266 FAESNGFETNTNR
+266 
-279 PNAWPYRDWVIKSFW
+279 
-294 NDLPYDEFV
+294 
-303 MKQIAGDVLGAPEAT
+303 
-318 GFLVGGPWDQVKSPD
+318 
-333 PVLTAQQRAD
+333 
-343 ELHDMVGTTG
+343 
-353 SAFMGLTLGCARCH
+353 
-367 NHKFD
+367 
-372 PISQVD
+372 
-378 YHAVTAAIAGT
+378 
-389 RHGEAAMPPTDTARP
+389 MPPTDTARP
-404 RLEALRQE
+404 RLEALRRE

-472 KNIAQG
+472 KNIAHG
-478 SAVTVSGTLAG
+478 SVVTVSGTLAG

-520 IDLGILATIKEVRWS
+520 IDLGILATIKAVRWS

-602 QIQMITDEE
+602 QIQIITDEE

-620 YAGTFTDPG
+620 YAGTFTEPG

-644 VVTAGVIKALM
+644 VVTAGVIKALT
-655 GSTTIEMA
+655 GSTTIEMT

-749 YQQSSDIRPEAMAK
+749 YQQSSDIRREAMDK

-899 HRLFQLINGRDPDN
+899 NRLFQLINGRDPEN

>member
-1 MPDQEIR
+1 
-8 HPSYFL
+8 
-14 DIIPTLGCHAP
+14 
-25 CNRFQSTH
+25 
-33 AILPALSQVL
+33 
-43 PVNSLL
+43 
-49 ALISLACSWATPE
+49 
-62 ETAELPP
+62 
-69 AMLSRCVSCHGPAKQ
+69 
-84 RGGLRLDSAAHI
+84 
-96 LRGGDSGP
+96 
-104 AIAPTQIETSLL
+104 
-116 LRRVR
+116 
-121 STGEDRMPPAG
+121 
-132 PPLSNSEIEALSL
+132 
-145 WIGSAKGKETSD
+145 
-157 ERLGHWSFQPLK
+157 
-169 KAAPPARKDGA
+169 
-180 KFGNPIDSFVLYKLD
+180 
-195 QSGLTPSAPADRRTL
+195 
-210 LRRLYLDLTGLS
+210 
-222 PSPDELDSF
+222 
-231 AIDKDPQAYKKRV
+231 
-244 ELLLASPR
+244 
-252 HAERWARHWLDTVR
+252 
-266 FAESNGFETNTNR
+266 
-279 PNAWPYRDWVIKSFW
+279 
-294 NDLPYDEFV
+294 
-303 MKQIAGDVLGAPEAT
+303 
-318 GFLVGGPWDQVKSPD
+318 
-333 PVLTAQQRAD
+333 
-343 ELHDMVGTTG
+343 MVGTTG

-378 YHAVTAAIAGT
+378 YHAVTAALAGT

-404 RLEALRQE
+404 RLEALRRE

-420 VSLEARARPA
+420 VSLEARARSA

-472 KNIAQG
+472 KNIAHG

-602 QIQMITDEE
+602 QIQIITDEE

-620 YAGTFTDPG
+620 YAGTFTEPG

-644 VVTAGVIKALM
+644 VVTAGVIKALT
-655 GSTTIEMA
+655 GSTTIEMT

-749 YQQSSDIRPEAMAK
+749 YQQSSDIRREAMDK

-899 HRLFQLINGRDPDN
+899 NRLFQLINGRDPEN

>member
-1 MPDQEIR
+1 
-8 HPSYFL
+8 
-14 DIIPTLGCHAP
+14 
-25 CNRFQSTH
+25 
-33 AILPALSQVL
+33 
-43 PVNSLL
+43 
-49 ALISLACSWATPE
+49 
-62 ETAELPP
+62 
-69 AMLSRCVSCHGPAKQ
+69 
-84 RGGLRLDSAAHI
+84 
-96 LRGGDSGP
+96 
-104 AIAPTQIETSLL
+104 
-116 LRRVR
+116 
-121 STGEDRMPPAG
+121 MPPAG
-132 PPLSNSEIEALSL
+132 PPLTSSEIEALSL

-180 KFGNPIDSFVLYKLD
+180 KFGNPIDSFVLSKLQ

-210 LRRLYLDLTGLS
+210 LRRLYLDLTGLP

-378 YHAVTAAIAGT
+378 YHAVTAALAGT

-404 RLEALRQE
+404 RLEALRRE

-420 VSLEARARPA
+420 VSLEARARSA

-462 DEFEVFDVNG
+462 DEFEVFDVND

-602 QIQMITDEE
+602 QIQIITDEE

-620 YAGTFTDPG
+620 YAGTFTEPG

-644 VVTAGVIKALM
+644 VVTAGVIKALT
-655 GSTTIEMA
+655 GSTTIEMT

-707 SDFGRNGAAPSHPEL
+707 SDFGLNGAAPSHPEL

-749 YQQSSDIRPEAMAK
+749 YQQSSDIRREAMDK

-899 HRLFQLINGRDPDN
+899 NRLFQLINGRDPEN

>member
-1 MPDQEIR
+1 
-8 HPSYFL
+8 
-14 DIIPTLGCHAP
+14 
-25 CNRFQSTH
+25 
-33 AILPALSQVL
+33 
-43 PVNSLL
+43 
-49 ALISLACSWATPE
+49 
-62 ETAELPP
+62 
-69 AMLSRCVSCHGPAKQ
+69 
-84 RGGLRLDSAAHI
+84 
-96 LRGGDSGP
+96 
-104 AIAPTQIETSLL
+104 
-116 LRRVR
+116 
-121 STGEDRMPPAG
+121 MPPAG
-132 PPLSNSEIEALSL
+132 PPLTSSEIEALSL

-169 KAAPPARKDGA
+169 KAVPPARKDGA
-180 KFGNPIDSFVLYKLD
+180 KFGNPIDSFVLSKLQ

-210 LRRLYLDLTGLS
+210 LRRLYLDLTGLP

-244 ELLLASPR
+244 ELLLVSPR

-378 YHAVTAAIAGT
+378 YHAVTAALAGT

-404 RLEALRQE
+404 RLEALRRE

-472 KNIAQG
+472 KNIAHG

-520 IDLGILATIKEVRWS
+520 IDLSILATIKEVRWS

-550 EQYTIEVSTD
+550 EQYSIEVSTD

-602 QIQMITDEE
+602 QIQIITDEE

-644 VVTAGVIKALM
+644 VVTAGVIKALT
-655 GSTTIEMA
+655 GSTTIEMT

-728 QLIANKWSL
+728 HLIANKWSL

-749 YQQSSDIRPEAMAK
+749 YQQSSDIRREAMDK

-899 HRLFQLINGRDPDN
+899 NRLFQLINGRDPEN

>member
-1 MPDQEIR
+1 
-8 HPSYFL
+8 
-14 DIIPTLGCHAP
+14 
-25 CNRFQSTH
+25 
-33 AILPALSQVL
+33 
-43 PVNSLL
+43 
-49 ALISLACSWATPE
+49 
-62 ETAELPP
+62 
-69 AMLSRCVSCHGPAKQ
+69 
-84 RGGLRLDSAAHI
+84 
-96 LRGGDSGP
+96 
-104 AIAPTQIETSLL
+104 
-116 LRRVR
+116 
-121 STGEDRMPPAG
+121 MPPAG
-132 PPLSNSEIEALSL
+132 PPLTSSEIEALSL

-169 KAAPPARKDGA
+169 KAAPPARKDGT
-180 KFGNPIDSFVLYKLD
+180 KFGNPIDSFVLSKLQ

-210 LRRLYLDLTGLS
+210 LRRLYLDLTGLP

-378 YHAVTAAIAGT
+378 YHAVTAALAGT

-404 RLEALRQE
+404 RLEALRRE

-420 VSLEARARPA
+420 VSLEARARSA

-472 KNIAQG
+472 KNIAHG

-602 QIQMITDEE
+602 QIQIITDEE

-620 YAGTFTDPG
+620 YAGTFTEPG

-644 VVTAGVIKALM
+644 VVTAGVIKALT
-655 GSTTIEMA
+655 GSTTIEMT

-749 YQQSSDIRPEAMAK
+749 YQQSSDIRREAMDK

-899 HRLFQLINGRDPDN
+899 NRLFQLINGRDPEN

>member
-1 MPDQEIR
+1 
-8 HPSYFL
+8 
-14 DIIPTLGCHAP
+14 
-25 CNRFQSTH
+25 
-33 AILPALSQVL
+33 
-43 PVNSLL
+43 
-49 ALISLACSWATPE
+49 
-62 ETAELPP
+62 
-69 AMLSRCVSCHGPAKQ
+69 
-84 RGGLRLDSAAHI
+84 
-96 LRGGDSGP
+96 
-104 AIAPTQIETSLL
+104 
-116 LRRVR
+116 
-121 STGEDRMPPAG
+121 MPPAG
-132 PPLSNSEIEALSL
+132 PPLTSSEIEALSL

-180 KFGNPIDSFVLYKLD
+180 KFGNPIDSFVLYKLQ

-210 LRRLYLDLTGLS
+210 LRRLYLDLTGLP

-404 RLEALRQE
+404 RLEALRRE

-499 DGVYGNDHSWI
+499 DGIYGNDHSWI

-575 RGRKPTVQQAGP
+575 RGRKPTGQQAGP

-788 AVSGNLDLTMFGPGF
+788 SVSGNLDLTMFGPGF

-882 LLAKRLEREAP
+882 LLAKRLEREAA

-899 HRLFQLINGRDPDN
+899 NRLFQLINGRDPDN